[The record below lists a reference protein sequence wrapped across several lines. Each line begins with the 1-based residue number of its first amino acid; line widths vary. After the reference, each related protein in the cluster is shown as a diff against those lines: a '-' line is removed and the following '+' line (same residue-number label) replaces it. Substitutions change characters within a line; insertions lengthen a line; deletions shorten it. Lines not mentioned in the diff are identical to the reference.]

1 MLDQW
6 VNIRFVRW
14 TLCSGLGA
22 YAGVICAAMS
32 LAYDAERRR
41 STVPGASPKTVAG
54 RFARQASAAAANTI
68 TASQARAARQREAR
82 RDEQAVAAW
91 LRELAG
97 RPR

>member
-1 MLDQW
+1 
-6 VNIRFVRW
+6 
-14 TLCSGLGA
+14 
-22 YAGVICAAMS
+22 MS

-41 STVPGASPKTVAG
+41 QSPAGPPSQRAG
-54 RFARQASAAAANTI
+54 RFVRPGTAGTAGTAANTI

>member
-1 MLDQW
+1 
-6 VNIRFVRW
+6 
-14 TLCSGLGA
+14 
-22 YAGVICAAMS
+22 MS

-41 STVPGASPKTVAG
+41 RSLKGSPTQTAG
-54 RFARQASAAAANTI
+54 RFARPGSAAANTI

>member
-1 MLDQW
+1 
-6 VNIRFVRW
+6 
-14 TLCSGLGA
+14 
-22 YAGVICAAMS
+22 MS

-41 STVPGASPKTVAG
+41 ETLAGPPRQTVG
-54 RFARQASAAAANTI
+54 RFGRPGSAATANTI

-91 LRELAG
+91 LRELSG

>member
-1 MLDQW
+1 
-6 VNIRFVRW
+6 
-14 TLCSGLGA
+14 
-22 YAGVICAAMS
+22 MS

-41 STVPGASPKTVAG
+41 QTLSGPPSQTAG
-54 RFARQASAAAANTI
+54 RFARPGTSGTAANTI

>member
-1 MLDQW
+1 
-6 VNIRFVRW
+6 
-14 TLCSGLGA
+14 
-22 YAGVICAAMS
+22 MS
-32 LAYDAERRR
+32 LAYDAERHGRR
-41 STVPGASPKTVAG
+41 SLTGALKQPSGRIRPG
-54 RFARQASAAAANTI
+54 RSAPPNTI

>member
-1 MLDQW
+1 
-6 VNIRFVRW
+6 
-14 TLCSGLGA
+14 
-22 YAGVICAAMS
+22 MS
-32 LAYDAERRR
+32 LAYDAER
-41 STVPGASPKTVAG
+41 PGRQPLTRKATAASS
-54 RFARQASAAAANTI
+54 RFSRPGGAPAANTI

>member
-1 MLDQW
+1 
-6 VNIRFVRW
+6 
-14 TLCSGLGA
+14 
-22 YAGVICAAMS
+22 MS
-32 LAYDAERRR
+32 LAYDAGRHGRR
-41 STVPGASPKTVAG
+41 SLPGALKQAPG
-54 RFARQASAAAANTI
+54 RFRPGRSVPPNTI

>member
-1 MLDQW
+1 
-6 VNIRFVRW
+6 
-14 TLCSGLGA
+14 
-22 YAGVICAAMS
+22 MS
-32 LAYDAERRR
+32 LAYDAER
-41 STVPGASPKTVAG
+41 PGRQSLTGKTAAGAAS
-54 RFARQASAAAANTI
+54 RFPRPGGPPRANTI

>member
-1 MLDQW
+1 M
-6 VNIRFVRW
+6 
-14 TLCSGLGA
+14 CP
-22 YAGVICAAMS
+22 AMS
-32 LAYDAERRR
+32 LAYDAERTGRQPLTGKATAV
-41 STVPGASPKTVAG
+41 SS
-54 RFARQASAAAANTI
+54 RFARPGRPPAANTI